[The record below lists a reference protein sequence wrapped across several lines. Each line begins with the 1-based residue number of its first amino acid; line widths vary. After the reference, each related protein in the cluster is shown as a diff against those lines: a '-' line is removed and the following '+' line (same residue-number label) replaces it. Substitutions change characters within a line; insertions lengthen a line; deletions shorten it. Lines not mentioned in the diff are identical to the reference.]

1 MSPSFALDSTIREPT
16 REESDVSDSL
26 EQARDRRAGL
36 RSTIDQVERALAR
49 PAHGPADEWS
59 RDLGEQLSSMSAA
72 LDQHIA
78 VTEDKDGLLA
88 DILEAAPRLA
98 HLIDHARSDHRR
110 LRAELD
116 EVLLSLP
123 VDSDGV
129 STVRADVTGLLG
141 GLVRHR
147 QTGADLVYEAYQVDI
162 DAAD

>member
-1 MSPSFALDSTIREPT
+1 M
-16 REESDVSDSL
+16 SDSL

-36 RSTIDQVERALAR
+36 RSTIDKVERSLAR
-49 PAHGPADEWS
+49 PAHGPLDEWS
-59 RDLGEQLSSMSAA
+59 RDLSEQLTLMSAA

-98 HLIDHARSDHRR
+98 HLIDHARTDHRR

-123 VDSDGV
+123 VDRGGV
-129 STVRADVTGLLG
+129 AEVREAVTGLLG
-141 GLVRHR
+141 ELVRHR